1 MNPLILLIIC
11 VVAQIVIAGAL
22 GIYLFR
28 HFRRERSR
36 GKTKESPAPVSAWPA
51 GRLSSARGI
60 VNTVKQGGK
69 K

>member
-1 MNPLILLIIC
+1 MTALTLLIIC

-28 HFRRERSR
+28 HFRRERRAEKPES
-36 GKTKESPAPVSAWPA
+36 SPAPVSSPD
-51 GRLSSARGI
+51 
-60 VNTVKQGGK
+60 K